1 LSGYFERNM
10 KSRALAK
17 YSNLVFINPL
27 SFLII
32 FLYPKYLFFIVL
44 SLNSE
49 RMEILTVIFL
59 AIGLSFDS
67 FAVSVCSG
75 LNLPHIRFF
84 QAAKIAI
91 FLALFQAF
99 MPLIGWLVGNSM
111 RSLIEPVDHWIAFG
125 LLTLIGGKMIIESF
139 MSSEAREIRN
149 PLHIKVIL
157 TLSLA
162 TSIDALAVGF
172 SFATFLDKIWIAV
185 FIIGLV
191 TFIASMLGILL
202 GKKTGPTINR
212 YAEILGGLIL
222 IGIGFKILIEH
233 LWVN

>member
-1 LSGYFERNM
+1 
-10 KSRALAK
+10 
-17 YSNLVFINPL
+17 
-27 SFLII
+27 
-32 FLYPKYLFFIVL
+32 
-44 SLNSE
+44 
-49 RMEILTVIFL
+49 MEFLTVFLL

-99 MPLIGWLVGNSM
+99 MPLVGWLVGNSIK
-111 RSLIEPVDHWIAFG
+111 SIIEPVDHWIAFG
-125 LLTLIGGKMIIESF
+125 LLSLIGGKMIIESF
-139 MSSEAREIRN
+139 IDSEAREIKN
-149 PLHIKVIL
+149 PLDIKVIL
-157 TLSLA
+157 TLSVA

-172 SFATFLDKIWIAV
+172 SFATLLSKILVAV

-202 GKKTGPTINR
+202 GKKTGPKINR
-212 YAEILGGLIL
+212 YAEVLGGLIL
-222 IGIGFKILIEH
+222 LFIGVKILIEH
-233 LWVN
+233 FFV

>member
-1 LSGYFERNM
+1 
-10 KSRALAK
+10 
-17 YSNLVFINPL
+17 
-27 SFLII
+27 
-32 FLYPKYLFFIVL
+32 
-44 SLNSE
+44 
-49 RMEILTVIFL
+49 MEFLTVFLL

-91 FLALFQAF
+91 SLALFQAF
-99 MPLIGWLVGNSM
+99 MPLVGWLVGNSVK
-111 RSLIEPVDHWIAFG
+111 SIIEPVDHWIAFG
-125 LLTLIGGKMIIESF
+125 LLSLIGGKMIIESF
-139 MSSEAREIRN
+139 IDSEAREIKN
-149 PLHIKVIL
+149 PLDIKVIL

-172 SFATFLDKIWIAV
+172 SFATLLNKILIAV
-185 FIIGLV
+185 FVIGLV

-202 GKKTGPTINR
+202 GKKTGPKINR

-222 IGIGFKILIEH
+222 LFIGVKILIEH
-233 LWVN
+233 FFV

>member
-1 LSGYFERNM
+1 
-10 KSRALAK
+10 
-17 YSNLVFINPL
+17 
-27 SFLII
+27 
-32 FLYPKYLFFIVL
+32 
-44 SLNSE
+44 
-49 RMEILTVIFL
+49 MEIFTVILL

-75 LNLPHIRFF
+75 LNLPHIRFV

-91 FLALFQAF
+91 FLALFQAV
-99 MPLIGWLVGNSM
+99 MPLIGWLIGTSM
-111 RSLIEPVDHWIAFG
+111 KSMIEPVDHWIAFG
-125 LLTLIGGKMIIESF
+125 LLSLIGGKMIIESF
-139 MSSEAREIRN
+139 LSSEVREIKN

-172 SFATFLDKIWIAV
+172 SFAAFWEKILIAV
-185 FIIGLV
+185 FIIGAV

-202 GKKTGPTINR
+202 GKKTGPSFNK

-222 IGIGFKILIEH
+222 IVIGLKILIEH
-233 LWVN
+233 LWMS

>member
-1 LSGYFERNM
+1 
-10 KSRALAK
+10 
-17 YSNLVFINPL
+17 
-27 SFLII
+27 
-32 FLYPKYLFFIVL
+32 
-44 SLNSE
+44 
-49 RMEILTVIFL
+49 MEIITIIFL

-84 QAAKIAI
+84 QATKIAI

-99 MPLIGWLVGNSM
+99 MPLIGWLVGTEVK
-111 RSLIEPVDHWIAFG
+111 SLIEPVDHWIAFG

-139 MSSEAREIRN
+139 VNSTAREIKN

-172 SFATFLDKIWIAV
+172 SFAAFLDKILIAV
-185 FIIGLV
+185 FIIGSV

-202 GKKTGPTINR
+202 GKKTGPKINR

-222 IGIGFKILIEH
+222 IIIGTKILIEH
-233 LWVN
+233 LLLN

>member
-1 LSGYFERNM
+1 
-10 KSRALAK
+10 
-17 YSNLVFINPL
+17 
-27 SFLII
+27 
-32 FLYPKYLFFIVL
+32 
-44 SLNSE
+44 
-49 RMEILTVIFL
+49 MEIFTVILL

-75 LNLPHIRFF
+75 LNLPQIRFS

-91 FLALFQAF
+91 FLAFFQAV
-99 MPLIGWLVGNSM
+99 MPLIGWLIGNSM
-111 RSLIEPVDHWIAFG
+111 KSLIEPVDHWIAFG
-125 LLTLIGGKMIIESF
+125 LLSLIGGKMVIESF
-139 MSSEAREIRN
+139 INSEVREIKN

-172 SFATFLDKIWIAV
+172 SFAAFLDKILIAV
-185 FIIGLV
+185 FIIGAV

-202 GKKTGPTINR
+202 GKKTGPSFNK

-222 IGIGFKILIEH
+222 IVIGLKILIEH
-233 LWVN
+233 LWMS